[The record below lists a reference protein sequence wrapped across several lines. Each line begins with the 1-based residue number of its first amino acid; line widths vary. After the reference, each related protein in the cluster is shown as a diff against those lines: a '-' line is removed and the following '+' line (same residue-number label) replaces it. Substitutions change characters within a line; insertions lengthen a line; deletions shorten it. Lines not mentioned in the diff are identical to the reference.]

1 MFVFV
6 LKGFLTCSAYCCMAC
21 TTASFAIRETSTN
34 LSTCMAL
41 GATTVLGVP
50 TTSSWQPKFRV
61 VAGVEVGLGDTES
74 CQSKSNRLGKFC
86 KVLS

>member
-1 MFVFV
+1 
-6 LKGFLTCSAYCCMAC
+6 
-21 TTASFAIRETSTN
+21 
-34 LSTCMAL
+34 MAL